1 MAHLHLNE
9 LSLICDMWLNKIT
22 YLLTY
27 LLYKVNWK
35 DEMATNWEQ
44 WNGPNLHHSSSVFGI
59 KLRENRLT
67 I

>member
-27 LLYKVNWK
+27 LLTSSENSSGCSTAAEDYIQRTPVHYVK
-35 DEMATNWEQ
+35 D
-44 WNGPNLHHSSSVFGI
+44 NLVKIF
-59 KLRENRLT
+59 
-67 I
+67 